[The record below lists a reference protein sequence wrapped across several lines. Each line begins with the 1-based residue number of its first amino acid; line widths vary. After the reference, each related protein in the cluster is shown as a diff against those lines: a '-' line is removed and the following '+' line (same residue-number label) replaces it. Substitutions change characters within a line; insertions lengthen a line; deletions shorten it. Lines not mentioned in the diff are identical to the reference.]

1 MSRGAGSTAEVHES
15 RLQKSSGWLG
25 TGVCAVVLALGALV
39 TGYVVLTAYMVEP
52 DGPWDTQAVTN
63 ANVAAGIGLAFSVV
77 MALLTWV
84 FVKAEWL
91 RKWWYVIPSMLVIAA
106 LLRLTLLGPEL

>member
-1 MSRGAGSTAEVHES
+1 MSRGAGSTDKTHES
-15 RLQKSSGWLG
+15 RLQKSFGRLV
-25 TGVCAVVLALGALV
+25 TGVCAVLLALGALV
-39 TGYVVLTAYMVEP
+39 TGYVVLTAYVVEP

-63 ANVAAGIGLAFSVV
+63 ANVAAGIGLAFSGVV
-77 MALLTWV
+77 ALLTWM

-91 RKWWYVIPSMLVIAA
+91 RKWWYVIPSILVIAA

>member
-1 MSRGAGSTAEVHES
+1 TSLRGPGQVSGS
-15 RLQKSSGWLG
+15 RLQKFCGRFV

-39 TGYVVLTAYMVEP
+39 TGYVVLTAYAVEP

-63 ANVAAGIGLAFSVV
+63 ANVAAGIGLVFSAL
-77 MALLTWV
+77 MAVLTWMS
-84 FVKAEWL
+84 VKAEWL
-91 RKWWYVIPSMLVIAA
+91 RKWWYVIPSLLVIAA